1 MSRYISDNGYCANRN
16 YFGNGFG
23 NDVGIVI
30 GNVSINLGYVYNLFL
45 FLAIG
50 YLHFC
55 CFRYIITADFVEN
68 RQKIC

>member
-30 GNVSINLGYVYNLFL
+30 GNVSINLG
-45 FLAIG
+45 
-50 YLHFC
+50 
-55 CFRYIITADFVEN
+55 
-68 RQKIC
+68 